1 MNPVLA
7 MLIGVVVMMVLII
20 CTRMHAFPALII
32 SAILI
37 AVLSGN
43 NLAGVAES
51 GNLLGTAI
59 STVTSGFGGTM
70 ASIGIVI
77 GFGCIMGIFLEKSG
91 AAKRMALSILKLVGI
106 KRADVVLGLT
116 GFVVSIPVFCD
127 SGFVILSSLA
137 KEFSRLT
144 KKSMVGLGGILGMG
158 LYITHFLVPP
168 TPGPLAVVSTFQ
180 QNGMNVDLGL
190 FIIYGLLLS
199 IPVFVLSVFLFRYFG
214 NKYPQF
220 VVPYEI
226 DRSKY
231 TAAQLEVLDKID
243 AKLKAGKELEN
254 EDFAALLS
262 TEKLPGAG
270 ISFTILLLPV
280 ILILAN
286 TIVSQT
292 ALKGM
297 IVGQI
302 ITFLGN
308 PVIALFISLCLGAF
322 VLARDKDNKTVVG
335 MMGEA
340 LKDAGPIVFITA
352 AGGALGAVV
361 KATGAAGIMGEA
373 LVNAGIPGI
382 LVPLLIGVIM
392 RFPQGSGTT
401 AMITGSALVAPMLA
415 AGLAVNPYL
424 AGLAICMTAMC
435 PSFLNDSSFPVVTR
449 FSGMDIKTSLKTW
462 TIGSIIIPVFG
473 GLILFILSLF
483 IH

>member
-180 QNGMNVDLGL
+180 QNGMNEDLGL

-435 PSFLNDSSFPVVTR
+435 PSFLNDSYFHVVTS